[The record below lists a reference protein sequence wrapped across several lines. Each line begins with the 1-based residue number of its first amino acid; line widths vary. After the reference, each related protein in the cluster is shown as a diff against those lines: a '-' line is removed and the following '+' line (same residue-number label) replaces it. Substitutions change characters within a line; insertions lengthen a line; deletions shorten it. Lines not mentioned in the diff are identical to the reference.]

1 MIDQTIAH
9 YRMTSNSV
17 VKAGR
22 EESSAMRKGR
32 RPSYPID
39 RLPKPHDD
47 SKRADPMERD
57 SISEGLDT
65 LS

>member
-1 MIDQTIAH
+1 
-9 YRMTSNSV
+9 MTSNSV